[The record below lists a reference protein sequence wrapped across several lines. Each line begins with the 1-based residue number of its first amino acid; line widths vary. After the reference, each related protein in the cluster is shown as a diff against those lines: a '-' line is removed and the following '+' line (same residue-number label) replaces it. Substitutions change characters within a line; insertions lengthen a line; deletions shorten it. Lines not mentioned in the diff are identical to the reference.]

1 MVDEREIEKRGEK
14 GNRLKE
20 QKIYGS
26 EKGKEAREEMK
37 MQGKGG
43 FG

>member
-1 MVDEREIEKRGEK
+1 MGESERRQEGGVDEREIEKRGEK

-26 EKGKEAREEMK
+26 EK
-37 MQGKGG
+37 
-43 FG
+43 